1 MFNYIKVILS
11 FLNKNDI
18 KKLNLLILLMV
29 LAACIEL
36 VGVGAIFPYIK
47 ILGDQQ
53 IIQHNFILNY
63 IFNFIHF
70 KSNDSFLV
78 FIGFVIF
85 AMLSLKAIITCI
97 NNYYQSKFSQNLNT
111 RISGFCIRSYLFMP
125 YQKAMEFNTSTLSKY
140 ILTDVVYTVNV
151 ITFMLSIATD
161 FIVALSLVSLILW
174 VDFKIV
180 LFSATS
186 LTTLLLLTMKGTK
199 KKIKNIS
206 NENEYYVRK
215 SYNIASDAFQG
226 LKDIKINNV
235 ETYFIEKF
243 VFWRR
248 KNAEN
253 MVIYNV
259 IANVPSVLTNLVGF
273 GILLIILLYLLFSHG
288 NLISILPIVGIIAI
302 SIQRILPAM
311 ARISLALGNVR
322 QYHANVLVVRE
333 ALNELGEYQNVL
345 LMKRCSRQCIEF
357 RWELRLKDV
366 TYQYPKSKT
375 VTLKS
380 ISLTVPKNTS
390 VGIVGAS
397 GAGKTTLVDVILG
410 LLPVKSG
417 SIFCDDIDITNSRM
431 DLSHLVGY
439 VPQHTHLLDGTLLD
453 NIALGISEEG
463 IDHEAVSRS
472 VNISQLQNLVNDLP
486 EGLYTQ
492 IGEKGAKLSAGQR
505 QRVGIARALYHDPDI
520 VIMDEA
526 TNALDSITENEFNEA
541 LKSLMGKKTL
551 IIIAHRHS
559 SILFCDKLVVL
570 REGKIVSEG
579 SHNELVKNSEI
590 YRTLYGLESIKN

>member
-1 MFNYIKVILS
+1 MFDYIKVILS

-18 KKLNLLILLMV
+18 KKLSLLILLMV

-36 VGVGAIFPYIK
+36 AGVGAIFPYIK

-53 IIQHNFILNY
+53 IIQHNSILNY
-63 IFNFIHF
+63 IFNFLHF
-70 KSNDSFLV
+70 KRDNSFLV

-85 AMLSLKAIITCI
+85 VMLSLKAIITCI
-97 NNYYQSKFSQNLNT
+97 NNYYQSKFAQNLNI
-111 RISGFCIRSYLFMP
+111 RMSGFCIRSYLFMP

-151 ITFMLSIATD
+151 ITFMLSIVTD
-161 FIVALSLVSLILW
+161 SIVVFSLACLILW

-180 LFSATS
+180 LLSVVS
-186 LTTLLLLTMKGTK
+186 LTALLLLTMKGTK
-199 KKIKNIS
+199 TKIKNIS
-206 NENEYYVRK
+206 NENEYYTRK
-215 SYNIASDAFQG
+215 LYNIASDAFQG

-235 ETYFIEKF
+235 EAYFIEKF

-259 IANVPSVLTNLVGF
+259 VANVPSVLMNLIGF

-302 SIQRILPAM
+302 SIQRMLPAI

-322 QYHANVLVVRE
+322 QYHANVLVVRK
-333 ALNELGEYQNVL
+333 ALDELGEYQNIL
-345 LMKRCSRQCIEF
+345 LRKRRSQQDVEF
-357 RWELRLKDV
+357 KRELNLKDI
-366 TYQYPKSKT
+366 TYQYPKAKAE
-375 VTLKS
+375 TLKN
-380 ISLTVPKNTS
+380 ISLTIPKNTS

-397 GAGKTTLVDVILG
+397 GAGKSTLVDVILG

-417 SIFCDDIDITNSRM
+417 SIFCDDIDITNSHM

-439 VPQHTHLLDGTLLD
+439 VPQHTHLLEGSLLD
-453 NIALGISEEG
+453 NIALGVSEKA
-463 IDHEAVSRS
+463 IDHEAVRRG
-472 VNISQLQNLVNDLP
+472 VNIAQLQNLINDLP

-492 IGEKGAKLSAGQR
+492 IGEKGTKLSGGQR
-505 QRVGIARALYHDPDI
+505 QRVGIARALYHNPDI
-520 VIMDEA
+520 IIMDEA

-541 LKSLMGKKTL
+541 LKSMIGKKTL

-570 REGKIVSEG
+570 HEGKIVSEG
-579 SHNELVKNSEI
+579 NHNELVKNSEI
-590 YRTLYGLESIKN
+590 YRTLYGLERVRN